1 MFVETVATDMFVQTD
16 VRTDMFLQTEVR
28 MDMFVQTTRIKIFL
42 TSIMTKQFFMNCL
55 GQGESID
62 TFEAK
67 IHQEMGELEVSV
79 QSFTDW
85 QIII

>member
-1 MFVETVATDMFVQTD
+1 MFVQTFG
-16 VRTDMFLQTEVR
+16 RTF
-28 MDMFVQTTRIKIFL
+28 RIGKKFFF
-42 TSIMTKQFFMNCL
+42 TPIMTKQFFWNCL

-67 IHQEMGELEVSV
+67 IHQEMGELEVFV
-79 QSFTDW
+79 QSFRDW